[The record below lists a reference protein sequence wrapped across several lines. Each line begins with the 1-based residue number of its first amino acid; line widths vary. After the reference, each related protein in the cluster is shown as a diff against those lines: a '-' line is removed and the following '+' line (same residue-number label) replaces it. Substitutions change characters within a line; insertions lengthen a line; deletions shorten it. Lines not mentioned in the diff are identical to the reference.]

1 MVRSSRFAGS
11 VPIDLVVRGPLV
23 TYDVHVVGVVG
34 VVATSTG
41 GGATG
46 C

>member
-23 TYDVHVVGVVG
+23 TYDVHVVGVV
-34 VVATSTG
+34 VTSTG